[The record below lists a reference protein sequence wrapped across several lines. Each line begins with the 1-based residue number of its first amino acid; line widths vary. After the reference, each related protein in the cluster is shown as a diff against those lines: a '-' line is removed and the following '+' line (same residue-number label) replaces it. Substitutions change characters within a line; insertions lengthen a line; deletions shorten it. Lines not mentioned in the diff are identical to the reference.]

1 LTSLN
6 KEEKKAVSVYQTG
19 SLEINGFLRKG
30 YSFFTSKDQK
40 NIKGVLDNIDTLD
53 SIFNKDNCPKTRGDT
68 ILYRGTPEFYEGVNK
83 TYTSCSKS
91 IDALLEMQFA
101 KNDTILSVSRGC
113 CINVLIMDENI
124 PYLDLEHYSKQ
135 WEYQREVLLPRGLT
149 AIREKEEIV
158 NYKWKTTSFN
168 LKTYTMRI
176 SMSGLPEL
184 PMDDRMPDTKS
195 KNKFLLQTQREEI
208 IKIYNMFE
216 DGSHYTDE
224 KDDMSELL
232 EYLYDWSERGMTT
245 TSQYKNISDK
255 ILNTLKTVLPVMK
268 TSPIV
273 KEHCKKNIDEILA
286 KVKSILESEK
296 NLLAPKNYIKVKEC

>member
-1 LTSLN
+1 LNSLN
-6 KEEKKAVSVYQTG
+6 KTEKNAVNIYQSG

-40 NIKGVLDNIDTLD
+40 NIKGVLDNIHTLD
-53 SIFNKDNCPKTRGDT
+53 RIFNKENCPKTSGDT
-68 ILYRGTPEFYEGVNK
+68 ILYRGTPEFYQGVNK
-83 TYTSCSKS
+83 AYTSCSKS

-101 KNDTILSVSRGC
+101 HHDTILSVSRGC
-113 CINVLIMDENI
+113 CINVFIMDENI

-158 NYKWKTTSFN
+158 NYKWKATSFN

-176 SMSGLPEL
+176 SISGLPQL
-184 PMDDRMPDTKS
+184 PVDDRIADTKA
-195 KNKFLLQTQREEI
+195 KNNFLLEKQRTEI
-208 IKIYNMFE
+208 IKIYNMFA
-216 DGSHYTDE
+216 DGSDYTDE

-245 TSQYKNISDK
+245 TIQYKEISDK
-255 ILNTLKTVLPVMK
+255 ILNTLKTALPGMK
-268 TSPIV
+268 TSDIV
-273 KEHCKKNIDEILA
+273 KESCKQHIDEILEQ
-286 KVKSILESEK
+286 VNSILESEEK
-296 NLLAPKNYIKVKEC
+296 LVTAKNYIKVKEC